1 MFKLGRGSTLIN
13 KCWRDNLYIDS
24 KKILNNNQ
32 FSPNAISHKDLQAL
46 MKIATKEMST
56 IDTSEI
62 HDINENK
69 EFNDLIRNWTEI
81 SHKILLILNQKEE
94 VFTKNKNPKSLMAFG
109 AMGAHMKLALQAL
122 EATGLD

>member
-122 EATGLD
+122 EATGSD

>member
-122 EATGLD
+122 EATGFD

>member
-69 EFNDLIRNWTEI
+69 EFNELIRNWTEI

-122 EATGLD
+122 EATGFD